1 MNVIVEAKDIRLTYH
16 DPSGETEAISNVSF
30 QVFEG
35 EFVSIVGP
43 SGCGKT
49 SVLSL
54 IAALMPPSGGEIR
67 NYGNAAGYMLQRD
80 HLLDWRNIEGNVLL
94 GLQVKGMLNE
104 ETKANAIALLDTYGL
119 SEFRYNYPRQL
130 SGGMRQKVALIRTLA
145 FTPDLLLL
153 DEPFS
158 SLDYLTRLKASNE
171 IHDIIKK
178 EKKTAI
184 LVTHDI
190 AEAISMSDRILV
202 LTTRPARIKNE
213 YIVTLTA
220 KPEPIARRNAPEF
233 KEYFDRI
240 WKELDNGEA
249 NNR

>member
-54 IAALMPPSGGEIR
+54 IAGLMPPSGGEIR

-145 FTPDLLLL
+145 FKPDLLLL

-178 EKKTAI
+178 KK
-184 LVTHDI
+184 HGH
-190 AEAISMSDRILV
+190 
-202 LTTRPARIKNE
+202 P
-213 YIVTLTA
+213 
-220 KPEPIARRNAPEF
+220 RNARYSGSHLHERQDIGTHHAASSH
-233 KEYFDRI
+233 KKRVHRYAH
-240 WKELDNGEA
+240 GEA
-249 NNR
+249 GTDCPQERAGIQRIFRPHLEGAR